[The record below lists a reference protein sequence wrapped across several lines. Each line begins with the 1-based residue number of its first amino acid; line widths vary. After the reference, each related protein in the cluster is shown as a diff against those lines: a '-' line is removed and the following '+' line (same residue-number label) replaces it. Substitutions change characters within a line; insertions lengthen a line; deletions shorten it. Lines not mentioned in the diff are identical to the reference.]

1 MSITQFAL
9 SGATM
14 LHYSQ
19 ERSGTGT
26 PLVFINSLGSD
37 LRIWDGVI
45 AAFAERRPVICY
57 DKRGHG
63 LSDCPAGPYTLRDH
77 TNDLAGLLAH
87 LAVPNAILIGVS
99 VGGMIALDFALTYLE
114 RVKALVL
121 CDTGAK
127 IGTADYW
134 AERIAAV
141 RQKGLEPLA
150 SVILTRW
157 FSSRFAQTEPAAY
170 QGYYNMLTRTP
181 VEGYAATCEAL
192 RDADLRD
199 AVQTIQ
205 APALV
210 LCGDQDLATPPSLGR
225 ELAAALP
232 NAHFDLIEDAG
243 HLPSLEQPAALA
255 GKIEQFLGG
264 VDRG

>member
-1 MSITQFAL
+1 MSISQFAL
-9 SGATM
+9 TGATM
-14 LHYSQ
+14 LHYRQ
-19 ERSGTGT
+19 ERTGVGT

-45 AAFAERRPVICY
+45 AAFAQYHPIIGY

-77 TNDLAGLLAH
+77 ANDLAGLLAH

-99 VGGMIALDFALTYLE
+99 VGGMIALDFAHTYPE

-134 AERIAAV
+134 TERITAV
-141 RQKGLEPLA
+141 RAKGLEPLA
-150 SVILTRW
+150 GAILTRW
-157 FSSRFAQTEPAAY
+157 FSSSFAQIEPAAY
-170 QGYYNMLTRTP
+170 RGYYNMLTRTP
-181 VEGYAATCEAL
+181 LEGYAATCEAR

-205 APALV
+205 MPTLV

-232 NAHFDLIEDAG
+232 NAYFDLIKDAG

-255 GKIEQFLGG
+255 GKIEHFL
-264 VDRG
+264 VSNQ